1 VSSLADLRDRTAIV
15 GVGTTAF
22 GPRYRELDP
31 ELTAYELAVEALTNA
46 LDDAGL
52 KKQDVDGLVGARVPS
67 YARMADVLGLRHPR
81 IINTYEGSGRMSGVA
96 LQTAVMAVTSGMADV
111 VACVYGN
118 NGRSVGAR
126 YGGDAAPESTAIY
139 DTMYGMTSP
148 GAYVSM
154 MYRRYAY
161 QYGAPDGALAPLAIN
176 NRKNGALNPN
186 AVMQKPITTDEYM
199 AARYIAEP
207 LRLFDYCLIN
217 DGGVA
222 FIVTSAARAR
232 DLKKAP
238 VYVTA
243 TAATGDITNY
253 YTSDDFFYSACK
265 DVADR
270 LYPAAGLA
278 PGDVQCAQI
287 YDNFTPTIL
296 FSLEGFGFCPR
307 GEAWQWVKDG
317 RIELSGELPINTSGG
332 HTAESYMQGWALHVE
347 AVRQLRGEAGP
358 RQVPDCKIA
367 QYICASPI
375 VTSHIL
381 RR

>member
-1 VSSLADLRDRTAIV
+1 MSLDAIRDRTAIV

-22 GPRYRELDP
+22 AQRYRELDP

-52 KKQDVDGLVGARVPS
+52 TNKDVDGLITARVPS

-81 IINTYEGSGRMSGVA
+81 FVNGLEGSGRMSGVA
-96 LQTAVMAVTSGMADV
+96 LQTAVMAVTTGMAEV

-118 NGRSVGAR
+118 NGRSAGAR
-126 YGGDAAPESTAIY
+126 YGGEEGGESTAIY

-148 GAYVSM
+148 GAYVAM
-154 MYRRYAY
+154 MFRRYQY
-161 QYGAPDGALAPLAIN
+161 LYGAPDDALAPLAIN
-176 NRKNGALNPN
+176 NRKNAALNPN
-186 AVMQKPITTDEYM
+186 AVMQKPITYQEYM
-199 AARYIAEP
+199 ASRYIAEP

-222 FIVTSAARAR
+222 FIVTSAERAR
-232 DLKKAP
+232 DLRKPP
-238 VYVTA
+238 VYVSA
-243 TAATGDITNY
+243 TAATGDLTNY
-253 YTSDDFFYSACK
+253 YTSEDFFFAACS
-265 DVADR
+265 DVAKR
-270 LYPAAGLA
+270 LYPAAGIT
-278 PGDVQCAQI
+278 PSDVDSVHI

-307 GEAWQWVKDG
+307 GEAWQWVKNG
-317 RIELSGELPINTSGG
+317 RIELSGELPVNTSGG

-347 AVRQLRGEAGP
+347 AVRQLRGEAGD
-358 RQVPDCKIA
+358 RQVPNCGVA
-367 QYICASPI
+367 QYMCAAPI

-381 RR
+381 RN